1 MSDRLVEPIS
11 TEWSRRSHLVA
22 GLVLWGMAAFMC
34 GWLASGIAPLQG
46 VAALVTAGASAL
58 GGTVELY
65 WAAENPRRI
74 EAFEPADPEADDDA
88 TEAVTA

>member
-1 MSDRLVEPIS
+1 MSDRLVEPLS

-34 GWLASGIAPLQG
+34 GWLASGIAPLAG
-46 VAALVTAGASAL
+46 VAALVSAGASAL

-65 WAAENPRRI
+65 WAAEDPRRI
-74 EAFEPADPEADDDA
+74 EAFEPVERPAEVAG
-88 TEAVTA
+88 